1 MTYDDMDTVE
11 AVAEKER
18 AAWIAGDTA
27 LAAALAQLEDNL
39 REQEDAE

>member
-18 AAWIAGDTA
+18 AAWIAGNTD

-39 REQEDAE
+39 RAQEDAE